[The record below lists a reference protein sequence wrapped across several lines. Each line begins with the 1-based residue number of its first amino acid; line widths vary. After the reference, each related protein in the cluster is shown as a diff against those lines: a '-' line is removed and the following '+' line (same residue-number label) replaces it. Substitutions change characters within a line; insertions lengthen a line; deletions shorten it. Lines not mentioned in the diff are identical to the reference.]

1 MAFVGVERAVRQILQ
16 DDADVFALVGTRVHP
31 GKAEQGSAKP
41 YLVYQM
47 IANEHHEMF
56 GGSAGLAAA
65 LIQINGFSASKSEV
79 LDLREKVRLAL
90 QGRDPGVVTVG
101 ADTFDVRS
109 IHLEGDRDI
118 DIDPRDASDAEIYG
132 FSMDFRV
139 GYPEPIP

>member
-16 DDADVFALVGTRVHP
+16 DDADVFALVGARVNP
-31 GKAEQGSAKP
+31 AKAEQGPATP
-41 YLVYQM
+41 YVVYQM

-56 GGSAGLAAA
+56 GGSAGLANA
-65 LIQINGFSASKSEV
+65 LIQISGFSTSKSEV

-90 QGRDPGVVTVG
+90 QGQTSVVTVG

-118 DIDPRDASDAEIYG
+118 DDDPRDGSDAAIYG
-132 FSMDFRV
+132 WAMDFRV
-139 GYPEPIP
+139 GYPEPVP

>member
-16 DDADVFALVGTRVHP
+16 DDADVFALVGARVDP
-31 GKAEQGSAKP
+31 GKAEQGAAMP

-47 IANEHHEMF
+47 VSNQHYEQLS
-56 GGSAGLAAA
+56 GSAGLANA
-65 LIQINGFSASKSEV
+65 LIQINGFSTSKSEV

-90 QGRDPGVVTVG
+90 QGRDPGNVTVG

-109 IHLEGDRDI
+109 IHLDGDRDI
-118 DIDPRDASDAEIYG
+118 NVDPRDGSDAAIYG

-139 GYPEPIP
+139 GYPEPVP